1 MAKELNTILPESRQQ
16 WREWLDKNCQSS
28 ETIWVICSKKNAGGK
43 GINHDEAVEEALC
56 YGWIDSLARS
66 LNEESYLQSFTK
78 RKPKSVW
85 SKINKEKAERFIKE
99 GLMAKAGL
107 DSIEIAKGNGY
118 WSILDEVEGLIIPPD
133 LEKEFDKKPV
143 AKVYFLGLSRSDKKR
158 ILQWL
163 VLAKRPETRQ
173 LRLLQVVESAAQNQK
188 PKQLS

>member
-16 WREWLDKNCQSS
+16 WREWLDKNCQGN
-28 ETIWVICSKKNAGGK
+28 ETIWVICSKKNAGSK

-66 LNEESYLQSFTK
+66 FNEESYLQSFSK

-107 DSIEIAKGNGY
+107 DSIEAAKSNGY
-118 WSILDEVEGLIIPPD
+118 WSILDEVEELIIPPD

-173 LRLLQVVESAAQNQK
+173 LRLHQVVESAAQNQK
-188 PKQLS
+188 PKPLS

>member
-16 WREWLDKNCQSS
+16 WREWLDKNCQGN

-43 GINHDEAVEEALC
+43 RINHDEAVEEALC

-66 LNEESYLQSFTK
+66 FNEESYLQSFTK

-85 SKINKEKAERFIKE
+85 SKINKEKVERFIKE
-99 GLMAKAGL
+99 GLMAQAGL
-107 DSIEIAKGNGY
+107 DSIEAAKSNGY
-118 WSILDEVEGLIIPPD
+118 WSILDEVEELIIPPD
-133 LEKEFDKKPV
+133 LEKEFDRKPV

-173 LRLLQVVESAAQNQK
+173 LRLYQVVESAAQNQK

>member
-1 MAKELNTILPESRQQ
+1 MAKEVNTISPESRQQ
-16 WREWLDKNCQSS
+16 WRKWLHENHDSG
-28 ETIWVICSKKNAGGK
+28 ETIWVICSKKSAGGK

-66 LNEESYLQSFTK
+66 FDEESYMQSFSK

-85 SKINKEKAERFIKE
+85 SKINKEKVERFIKE
-99 GLMAKAGL
+99 GLMAKAGF
-107 DSIEIAKGNGY
+107 DSIEAAKNNGY
-118 WSILDEVEGLIIPPD
+118 WSILDEVEELIIPPD

-163 VLAKRPETRQ
+163 VLAKRPETRK
-173 LRLLQVVESAAQNQK
+173 LRLHQVVESAAQNKK

>member
-1 MAKELNTILPESRQQ
+1 MAKEVNTISPESRQQ
-16 WREWLDKNCQSS
+16 WRDWLHENHDSG
-28 ETIWVICSKKNAGGK
+28 ETIWVICSKKNAGGR

-66 LNEESYLQSFTK
+66 FDEESYMQSFTK

-85 SKINKEKAERFIKE
+85 SKINKEKAERFINE
-99 GLMAKAGL
+99 GLMAKAGFE
-107 DSIEIAKGNGY
+107 SIETAKNNGY
-118 WSILDEVEGLIIPPD
+118 WSILDEVEELIIPPD

-163 VLAKRPETRQ
+163 VLAKRPETRK
-173 LRLLQVVESAAQNQK
+173 LRLDQIVESAAQNQK

>member
-1 MAKELNTILPESRQQ
+1 MAKEINTISPENRQQ
-16 WREWLDKNCQSS
+16 WRDWLDKNHDSG
-28 ETIWVICSKKNAGGK
+28 ETIWVICSKKSAGGK

-66 LNEESYLQSFTK
+66 FNEESYMQSFTK

-85 SKINKEKAERFIKE
+85 SKINKEKVERFIKE
-99 GLMAKAGL
+99 GLMAKAGF
-107 DSIEIAKGNGY
+107 DSIEAAKNNGY
-118 WSILDEVEGLIIPPD
+118 WSILDEVEELIIPPD

-173 LRLLQVVESAAQNQK
+173 LRLHQVVESAAQHQK